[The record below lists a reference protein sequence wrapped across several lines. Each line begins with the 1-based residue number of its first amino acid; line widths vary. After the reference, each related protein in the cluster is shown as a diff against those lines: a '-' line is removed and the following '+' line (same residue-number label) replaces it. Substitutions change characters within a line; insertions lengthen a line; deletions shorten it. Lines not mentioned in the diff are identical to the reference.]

1 MKIIRNDKLIAR
13 NAKISQFV
21 LYAALICLVAGIYI
35 TFTNNSAEEIGTAY
49 LFLIPSY
56 ILVQF
61 SISMGNKWSRSP
73 RPDEVVT
80 QSLKGLDNQYSLY
93 IHTTAVPHLLVGPA
107 GLWIIKTYH
116 QGGRIYMDEKKNVLK
131 QKGGG
136 SFITKA
142 FASEGIGNI
151 ARQSELTKEKF
162 KAYMEKQGISPLP
175 ETNIVNVFI
184 NEDVVLDAAKYSEA
198 LLTPDKLKD
207 FIRKTAK
214 NTNFPVEEVENITNK
229 LPAPDQQ

>member
-35 TFTNNSAEEIGTAY
+35 TFTQNSAEDIGTAY

-80 QSLKGLDNQYSLY
+80 QALKGLDNQYSLY
-93 IHTTAVPHLLVGPA
+93 IHTTTVPHFLVGPA
-107 GLWIIKTYH
+107 GSWIIKTYH
-116 QGGRIYMDEKKNVLK
+116 QGGRIYIDEKKNILK

-142 FASEGIGNI
+142 FAGEGIGNI
-151 ARQSELTKEKF
+151 EKQSDLYIEKF
-162 KAYMEKQGISPLP
+162 STYMEKQGIAPLP
-175 ETNIVNVFI
+175 EVNIVNVFI
-184 NEDVVLDAAKYSEA
+184 NEDVVLDAAKYSEI

-214 NTNFPVEEVENITNK
+214 KTNYPVEEIEKITSG
-229 LPAPDQQ
+229 LPASDQE

>member
-13 NAKISQFV
+13 NAKISQYV

-35 TFTNNSAEEIGTAY
+35 TFTNNTAEEIGTAY

-56 ILVQF
+56 VLVQL

-93 IHTTAVPHLLVGPA
+93 IHTTDVPHLLVGPA
-107 GLWIIKTYH
+107 GLWIINTFH
-116 QGGRIYMDEKKNVLK
+116 QSGKIYLDEKRGVLK

-136 SFITKA
+136 SFLTKA

-162 KAYMEKQGISPLP
+162 NAYMEKQGITPLP
-175 ETNIVNVFI
+175 KTNIVNVFI
-184 NEDVVLDAAKYSEA
+184 NEDVVLDAAEYSEV

-214 NTNFPVEEVENITNK
+214 STSFPVDEIEKITNH
-229 LPAPDQQ
+229 LPAPEQP

>member
-13 NAKISQFV
+13 NAKISQYV

-56 ILVQF
+56 VLVQF

-80 QSLKGLDNQYSLY
+80 QSLKGLDNQYYLY

-107 GLWIIKTYH
+107 GLLIIKTYH
-116 QGGRIYMDEKKNVLK
+116 QCGRIYLDEKKGVLK

-136 SFITKA
+136 SFITKI
-142 FASEGIGNI
+142 FASEGIGTI
-151 ARQSELTKEKF
+151 QKQSQLTNDKCKV
-162 KAYMEKQGISPLP
+162 YLEKQGITPLT
-175 ETNIVNVFI
+175 EAKIVNVFI
-184 NEDVVLDAAKYSEA
+184 NEDVVLDAAEYSEV

-214 NTNFPVEEVENITNK
+214 KINFPVEEIERITTN
-229 LPAPDQQ
+229 LPTQQ